1 MHIPRRRRRRRLER
15 VCCCIARRSP
25 LCFTSTRLKKYKQ
38 APLGLASIS
47 FLANVKRQRKSG
59 RERESRPRN
68 DDGGNPFYLR
78 MTSQGRPPRCR
89 ERKRETAL
97 QVLAAV
103 SLVALLPNRRAHS
116 MIDFAFNVNS
126 CREKSV
132 GHPLMQAYILSSLKA
147 ASFLKYIFCC
157 QYCKLVV
164 Q

>member
-1 MHIPRRRRRRRLER
+1 LQEEVPFALRAHALRSISKRLSAWRRFLFLQTLRDRER
-15 VCCCIARRSP
+15 V
-25 LCFTSTRLKKYKQ
+25 
-38 APLGLASIS
+38 G
-47 FLANVKRQRKSG
+47 
-59 RERESRPRN
+59 ERESRPRN

-132 GHPLMQAYILSSLKA
+132 GHPLM
-147 ASFLKYIFCC
+147 
-157 QYCKLVV
+157 
-164 Q
+164 